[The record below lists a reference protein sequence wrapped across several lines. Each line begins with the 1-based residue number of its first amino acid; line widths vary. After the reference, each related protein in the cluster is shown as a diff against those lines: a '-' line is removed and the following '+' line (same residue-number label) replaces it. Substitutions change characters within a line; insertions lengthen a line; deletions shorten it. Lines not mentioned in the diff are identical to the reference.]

1 MGSRIVTWVMHL
13 CAALLVTVATSG
25 ALAQTKHEV
34 DLLIGGEFVVTIDDA
49 RPVIRN
55 GAVAV
60 KDGRIVAVGTAAEI
74 AAAYRAPLTLPGEQR
89 VLMPGLV
96 NGHTHAAMVLFR
108 GMADDLALSEWLT
121 NFIFPAEGTFVDADF
136 VRTGTQ
142 LACWE
147 MIRGG
152 TTTFVDMYFH
162 PDVSAEVVE
171 ACGLRA
177 IVAPGAIDF
186 PSPGFQGWED
196 SFAAAVAFVQRWKG
210 RHPRI
215 TPAIGPHAPYTVAPE
230 HLVEAVAAARQHDVP
245 ISIHVA
251 ETQTEINDVQ
261 TRYGNRPVRHLDALG
276 FLEPRIV
283 AAHVVWP
290 DAAEIAILAQ
300 RKVGVIHNPT
310 SNLKL
315 ASGVSPV
322 PQMLAAGVKVGLG
335 TDGAASNNNLDM
347 WQEMNLAA
355 LIHKAVALDP
365 TTLPAATVLRMATLG
380 GAEAIGLDARIG
392 AITVG
397 RQADLIQVRLDRP
410 HLIPLYDVISH
421 LVYAARADDVTTVVV
436 DGKVVMLNGDV
447 LTLDLRTIHAKARRI
462 ARQIAAALRSAHSQ
476 TR

>member
-1 MGSRIVTWVMHL
+1 MGSRIMLRVMPL
-13 CAALLVTVATSG
+13 CAALLVTVVSSG
-25 ALAQTKHEV
+25 AIAQTKQEV
-34 DLLIGGEFVVTIDDA
+34 DLLIGGEFVVTIDDT

-60 KDGRIVAVGTAAEI
+60 KDGRIVAVGTAVEI
-74 AAAYRAPLTLPGEQR
+74 AAAYQAPLTLPGEQR

-108 GMADDLALSEWLT
+108 GLADDLALSEWLT
-121 NFIFPAEGTFVDADF
+121 HFIFPAEGMFVDADF
-136 VRTGTQ
+136 IRTGTQ

-147 MIRGG
+147 MMRGG

-162 PDVSAEVVE
+162 PDVIAEVVE

-177 IVAPGAIDF
+177 IIASAAIDF

-196 SFAAAVAFVQRWKG
+196 SFAAAVAFAQRWKG

-230 HLVEAVAAARQHDVP
+230 HLVQTVAAARQYDVP
-245 ISIHVA
+245 ISIHVS
-251 ETQTEINDVQ
+251 ETRTEVNDVL
-261 TRYGNRPVRHLDALG
+261 TRYGNRPVQHLDAIG
-276 FLEPRIV
+276 FLEPRII
-283 AAHVVWP
+283 AAHMVWP
-290 DAAEIAILAQ
+290 DAAEIAILAE

-322 PQMLAAGVKVGLG
+322 PRMLAAGVKVGLG

-365 TTLPAATVLRMATLG
+365 TTLPAATALRMATLG
-380 GAEAIGLDARIG
+380 GAEAIGLGAQIG

-436 DGKVVMLNGDV
+436 DGKVVMRNGDV
-447 LTLDLRTIHAKARRI
+447 LTLDLQTIQAKARRI
-462 ARQIAAALRSAHSQ
+462 AREIAAVLRPAPSR